1 MLISSIKIIVG
12 GGVTGTWEERDREEG
27 VGGGCIPPAQS
38 TGRGYTQA
46 RGTSGID

>member
-12 GGVTGTWEERDREEG
+12 GGGITGTWGERDREEG

-38 TGRGYTQA
+38 TGRGFKHGEPQV
-46 RGTSGID
+46 